1 MLAGDTLMMVDT
13 YDLNEAISDIH
24 EALLP
29 FRSSTSRLASL
40 PLVVE
45 RKSGAE
51 LLHLKVAIKPLHK
64 ILEAHLQVVSA
75 NGEEED
81 GSGLCNTC
89 RSCRPVTMGWAECGA
104 TTRCKNHC
112 MIA

>member
-1 MLAGDTLMMVDT
+1 MMEQARDNKKRWWVNDPHINNQGFGAVLHQKNGKWSIAKVFKDSPAEAAGMLAGDTLMMVDT

-29 FRSSTSRLASL
+29 FRSSTSRLAAL

-51 LLHLKVAIKPLHK
+51 LLGN
-64 ILEAHLQVVSA
+64 Q
-75 NGEEED
+75 
-81 GSGLCNTC
+81 T
-89 RSCRPVTMGWAECGA
+89 
-104 TTRCKNHC
+104 
-112 MIA
+112 IA